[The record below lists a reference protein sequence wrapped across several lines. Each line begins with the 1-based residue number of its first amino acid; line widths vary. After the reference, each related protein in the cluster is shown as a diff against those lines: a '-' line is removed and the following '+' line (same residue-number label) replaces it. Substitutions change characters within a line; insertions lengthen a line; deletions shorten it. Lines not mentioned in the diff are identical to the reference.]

1 VPGDA
6 LRELARP
13 LARSARHVGA
23 HVRGLRAMVAGR
35 PPRGEPAVWY
45 GMSQIPDARQTAV
58 GGIVKLQHLVERFP
72 NRPRRFNVLY
82 LVSSR
87 LPDAPEALAW
97 WAKRTGARLVVNQN
111 GVAYP
116 AWHGPGWERVN
127 QPMTALLAAA
137 DHVFYQSEFCRVS
150 ADRFAG
156 PATAPSEILYNAVDV
171 SRFRPSP
178 RVADKRV
185 VLLLGGSQDQWYR
198 FDAAVRTLAV
208 LRRRHVDAELIVTGR
223 LRWSPDERVCKREAE
238 ARVGSLRLSDR
249 ITLTGPYTQAE
260 APALFQR
267 ADILLHTKYNDPC
280 PTVVIE
286 ALASG
291 LPVVYSRSG
300 GVPEL
305 VGEHA
310 GAGVAA
316 DLSWERD
323 LPPEPE
329 ALAGAVDRV
338 RDRLHEHRQ
347 AARQRAVDRFD
358 VRRWVDRH
366 AEVFGRLAS

>member
-1 VPGDA
+1 VSDEA
-6 LRELARP
+6 LRGLARL
-13 LARSARHVGA
+13 LARNARHIRA
-23 HVRGLRAMVAGR
+23 HMRGLRSMLAGR
-35 PPRGEPAVWY
+35 PPRGQPFVWY
-45 GMSQIPDARQTAV
+45 GMNTIPDARDHVV
-58 GGIVKLQHLVERFP
+58 GGIVKLQHLVDRFP
-72 NRPRRFNVLY
+72 NRPLRFNVLY

-97 WAKRTGARLVVNQN
+97 WAKRNGARLVLNQN

-127 QPMTALLAAA
+127 EPMTALLAAA
-137 DHVFYQSEFCRVS
+137 DHVFYQSDFCRIS

-156 PATAPSEILYNAVDV
+156 RATAPSEILYNAVDLT
-171 SRFRPSP
+171 RFRPAS
-178 RVADKRV
+178 RARDHRV
-185 VLLLGGSQDQWYR
+185 VLLLGGSQDQRYR
-198 FDAAVRTLAV
+198 FDAAVRTLAA

-223 LRWSPDERVCKREAE
+223 LRWSPDARACQREAE
-238 ARVGSLRLSDR
+238 ALVRSLELSDR
-249 ITLTGPYTQAE
+249 VTLTGPYTQAE
-260 APALFQR
+260 APSIFQR

-310 GAGVAA
+310 GVGVAA

-323 LPPEPE
+323 LPPDPE
-329 ALAGAVDRV
+329 ALADAVDQV
-338 RDRLHEHRQ
+338 SHRLDDYRH
-347 AARQRAVDRFD
+347 AARQRAVDCFD

-366 AEVFGRLAS
+366 AEVFGRLVS